1 MAVKPA
7 AWYAAKIRSRR
18 DKMLLYIGSYTQP
31 PAGKALGI
39 HALRLDHATGA
50 LTQLGVAAGINNPS
64 YVALDPARRFLYAV
78 NELHPAGTVSAF
90 AVAPVS
96 GELTFLN
103 RRPTHGADPCHIAVD
118 RQRRHVF
125 VANYSSGSVC
135 VLPVRED
142 GSLGEASDFIQHVGA
157 GIHPQRQT
165 GPHVHSVTLDQIG
178 RFAYVAD
185 LGLDKL
191 FIYRVDTKRGMLEA
205 NSTPWIKLR
214 PGSGPRH
221 LALHTRGFAYLVNEL
236 DSTVRAMA
244 LNRTTG
250 GLREVQTV
258 STLPD
263 GIYRPEHLRRH
274 PRLRQL
280 RLRLQPRPRQHRQL
294 SHRSAH
300 RPIDAAGTRGHAGP
314 HTSWLRYRSNR
325 QISRG
330 GQPEQRLRC
339 QFPDRSAN
347 RPATADGPC
356 RRGGDA
362 DLREIR
368 RVTTRQRA

>member
-1 MAVKPA
+1 
-7 AWYAAKIRSRR
+7 
-18 DKMLLYIGSYTQP
+18 MLLYIGSYTQP

-263 GIYRPEHLRRH
+263 GITGPNTCADIHVFGSFVYASNRGHDSIASFRIAPRTGRLTPLEHVATQGRTPRGFGIDPTGKFLVVANQNSDCVVSFRIDRRTGG
-274 PRLRQL
+274 
-280 RLRLQPRPRQHRQL
+280 LQP
-294 SHRSAH
+294 
-300 RPIDAAGTRGHAGP
+300 TGHAA
-314 HTSWLRYRSNR
+314 
-325 QISRG
+325 
-330 GQPEQRLRC
+330 EV
-339 QFPDRSAN
+339 
-347 RPATADGPC
+347 ATPTCVKFA
-356 RRGGDA
+356 A
-362 DLREIR
+362 
-368 RVTTRQRA
+368 